1 MTLVTSGDAGM
12 DPVCSRPSGVER
24 KSNSRPWSYQVAPLK
39 PVGEGSDA
47 RDRSADDAVA
57 GRSTPK
63 RSSVYAPFVFQMSR
77 CSRH

>member
-24 KSNSRPWSYQVAPLK
+24 KSNSRPWTYQ
-39 PVGEGSDA
+39 
-47 RDRSADDAVA
+47 
-57 GRSTPK
+57 
-63 RSSVYAPFVFQMSR
+63 VYAPFVFQMSR